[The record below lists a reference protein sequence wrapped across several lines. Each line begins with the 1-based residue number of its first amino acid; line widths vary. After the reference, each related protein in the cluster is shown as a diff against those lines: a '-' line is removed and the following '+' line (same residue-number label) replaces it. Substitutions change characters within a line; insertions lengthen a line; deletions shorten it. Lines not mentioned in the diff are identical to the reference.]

1 MSTPP
6 PTVIIGA
13 KGFIGSALWNAYHEA
28 DRGCRGTARR
38 PDATDLFHYDLVQ
51 APPQQLDRLDEHI
64 REAVIMAAVSRIN
77 ACEADPAG
85 TRRINVD
92 GIVNCVTWLWQRGIR
107 PLFIST
113 DYVFDGRDGAY
124 REDDP
129 TNPITEYGRQKRA
142 AEEAVL
148 AITEGRGTVLRLSK
162 IYSAQAGDGSLLDE
176 MTAALARGAV
186 VRAAV
191 DQTFCPLFR
200 DDLIAMIRAI
210 QVAGT
215 TGVLHVCG
223 DEAVSRYQLAQ
234 RVAARFGA
242 DAALVEPICL
252 DDLPAGPIR
261 PKNTSMC
268 NQRLRAIYRDPLT
281 PMETVIDQLAAA
293 YRRRADEGVSPTE
306 RGCHD

>member
-13 KGFIGSALWNAYHEA
+13 KGFIGSALWNAYRDDA
-28 DRGCRGTARR
+28 RCRGTARR
-38 PDATDLFHYDLVQ
+38 PDHAELLHYDLVQ
-51 APPQQLDRLDEHI
+51 APPQQLDQLGDTI
-64 REAVIMAAVSRIN
+64 REAVVMAAVSRIN

-85 TRRINVD
+85 SRRINVD

-113 DYVFDGRDGAY
+113 DYVFDGRDGGY

-129 TNPITEYGRQKRA
+129 TNPITEYGRQKRT

-148 AITEGRGTVLRLSK
+148 AITGGQGTVLRLSK

-176 MTAALARGAV
+176 MTAMLARGAV

-215 TGVLHVCG
+215 RGVLHVCG
-223 DEAVSRYQLAQ
+223 DEAVSRFQLAQ

-242 DAALVEPICL
+242 DAALVEPISL
-252 DDLPAGPIR
+252 DDLRTGPIR

-268 NQRLRAIYRDPLT
+268 NQRLRAIYRAPLT
-281 PMETVIDQLAAA
+281 PMETVIDQLTAA
-293 YRRRADEGVSPTE
+293 YRRRNTPGAGPD
-306 RGCHD
+306 